1 MKNLETIQTW
11 RAAQR
16 GRMIDLQ
23 KKLAACQALAPESGG
38 DGEFEKCLLLEKE
51 LAALGLPSGERF
63 DAPDSRVSAGF
74 RPNLVVTIPGRRSEA
89 VWIMT
94 HLDVVPPGD
103 LSKWD
108 SNPWTVVEK
117 DGKLFGRGVE
127 DNQQGLVSS
136 VFAAL
141 AFVEN
146 GIVPDYTIKL
156 LFVADEEVGST
167 YGIRF
172 LLEHHRLF
180 GAEDLILIPD
190 GGDPAGDAME
200 IAEKNILWLRIT
212 TRGVQTHASRPDQG
226 VNAHLAG
233 CALAL
238 ELNALEQ
245 HFNARDTLFEP
256 DRSTI
261 QPTRKEANVPN
272 VNTIPGEDVFY
283 LDCRILPRYSGRR
296 ARRDFAQ
303 QSASRRYRV
312 SISWRIDQQ
321 IESKATPKDAPVVL
335 ALARAIE
342 PFTAQPRGPSVSAEE
357 LSPQSSATTAIT
369 PMSGPV
375 WMKPPISP
383 MNTVCST
390 TCAETRRSWP
400 PSCSGKPLNDQCRLA
415 DGRGSPAVS
424 PPCTTLICALDR
436 RSGRCRTPGA
446 CPAD

>member
-11 RAAQR
+11 LSAQR
-16 GRMIDLQ
+16 GRMTDLQ
-23 KKLAACQALAPESGG
+23 KTLTACQALAPESGG
-38 DGEFEKCLLLEKE
+38 DGELEKCLLLEKE
-51 LAALGLPSGERF
+51 LASLGLPAGERY
-63 DAPDSRVSAGF
+63 DAPDPRVSAGI
-74 RPNLVVTIPGRRSEA
+74 RPNLVVTIPGHRSEA
-89 VWIMT
+89 VWVMT

-103 LSKWD
+103 LSKWESD
-108 SNPWTVVEK
+108 PWTVVEK

-146 GIVPDYTIKL
+146 DIVPDYTIKL

-200 IAEKNILWLRIT
+200 IAEKNILWIRIT
-212 TRGVQTHASRPDQG
+212 TCGVQTHASRPDQG

-245 HFNARDTLFEP
+245 HFNARDPLFEP

-283 LDCRILPRYSGRR
+283 LDCRILPRYSL
-296 ARRDFAQ
+296 ADVLDEI
-303 QSASRRYRV
+303 SRTAKRIEERYRV

-321 IESKATPKDAPVVL
+321 IESKATPQDAPVVR
-335 ALARAIE
+335 ALGKAIE
-342 PFTAQPRGPSVSAEE
+342 LVYGVAARPIGVGGGTVAAELRNNGYNAVVWSRMDETAHQPNEYCVLDYLCGDA
-357 LSPQSSATTAIT
+357 
-369 PMSGPV
+369 
-375 WMKPPISP
+375 
-383 MNTVCST
+383 
-390 TCAETRRSWP
+390 
-400 PSCSGKPLNDQCRLA
+400 
-415 DGRGSPAVS
+415 AVMA
-424 PPCTTLICALDR
+424 ALMLGEA
-436 RSGRCRTPGA
+436 SE
-446 CPAD
+446 

>member
-11 RAAQR
+11 LAAQR

-146 GIVPDYTIKL
+146 GIMPDYTIKL

-172 LLEHHRLF
+172 LLKNYRLF
-180 GAEDLILIPD
+180 GTEDLILIPD

-283 LDCRILPRYSGRR
+283 LDCRILPRYSL
-296 ARRDFAQ
+296 ADVLDEI
-303 QSASRRYRV
+303 SRTVKRIEERYRV

-342 PFTAQPRGPSVSAEE
+342 LVYGATARPIGVGGGTVAAELRNNGYNAVVWSRMDETAHQPNEYCVLDYLCGDA
-357 LSPQSSATTAIT
+357 
-369 PMSGPV
+369 
-375 WMKPPISP
+375 
-383 MNTVCST
+383 
-390 TCAETRRSWP
+390 
-400 PSCSGKPLNDQCRLA
+400 
-415 DGRGSPAVS
+415 AVMA
-424 PPCTTLICALDR
+424 ALMLGEA
-436 RSGRCRTPGA
+436 SE
-446 CPAD
+446 

>member
-11 RAAQR
+11 LAAQR

-136 VFAAL
+136 VCAAL

-283 LDCRILPRYSGRR
+283 LDCRILPRYSLAEVLEQISLAAKRIEE
-296 ARRDFAQ
+296 
-303 QSASRRYRV
+303 RYRV

-342 PFTAQPRGPSVSAEE
+342 LVYGATARPIGVGGGTVAAELRNNGYNAVVWSRMDETAHQPNEYCVLDYLCGDA
-357 LSPQSSATTAIT
+357 
-369 PMSGPV
+369 
-375 WMKPPISP
+375 
-383 MNTVCST
+383 
-390 TCAETRRSWP
+390 
-400 PSCSGKPLNDQCRLA
+400 
-415 DGRGSPAVS
+415 AVMA
-424 PPCTTLICALDR
+424 ALMLGEA
-436 RSGRCRTPGA
+436 SE
-446 CPAD
+446 

>member
-11 RAAQR
+11 LAAQR

-146 GIVPDYTIKL
+146 GIMPDYTIKL

-283 LDCRILPRYSGRR
+283 LDCRILPRYSL
-296 ARRDFAQ
+296 ADVLDEI
-303 QSASRRYRV
+303 SRTAKRIEERYRV

-342 PFTAQPRGPSVSAEE
+342 LVYGATARPIGVGGGTVAAELRNNGYNAVVWSRMDETAHQPNEYCVLDYLCGDA
-357 LSPQSSATTAIT
+357 
-369 PMSGPV
+369 
-375 WMKPPISP
+375 
-383 MNTVCST
+383 
-390 TCAETRRSWP
+390 
-400 PSCSGKPLNDQCRLA
+400 
-415 DGRGSPAVS
+415 AVMA
-424 PPCTTLICALDR
+424 ALMLGEA
-436 RSGRCRTPGA
+436 SE
-446 CPAD
+446 

>member
-11 RAAQR
+11 LAAQR

-172 LLEHHRLF
+172 LLKNYRLF

-283 LDCRILPRYSGRR
+283 LDCRILPRYSLADVLDEISR
-296 ARRDFAQ
+296 AAKRIEE
-303 QSASRRYRV
+303 RYRV

-342 PFTAQPRGPSVSAEE
+342 LVYGATARPIGVGGGTVAAELRNNGYNAVVWSRMDETAHQPNEYCVLDYLCGDA
-357 LSPQSSATTAIT
+357 
-369 PMSGPV
+369 
-375 WMKPPISP
+375 
-383 MNTVCST
+383 
-390 TCAETRRSWP
+390 
-400 PSCSGKPLNDQCRLA
+400 
-415 DGRGSPAVS
+415 AVMA
-424 PPCTTLICALDR
+424 ALMLGEA
-436 RSGRCRTPGA
+436 SE
-446 CPAD
+446 

>member
-1 MKNLETIQTW
+1 MNTLETIQTW
-11 RAAQR
+11 LAAQR

-283 LDCRILPRYSGRR
+283 LDCRILPRYSL
-296 ARRDFAQ
+296 ADVLDEI
-303 QSASRRYRV
+303 SRTAKRIEERYRV

-342 PFTAQPRGPSVSAEE
+342 LVYGATARPIGVGGGTVAAELRNNGYNAVVWSRMDETAHQPNEYCVLDYLCGDA
-357 LSPQSSATTAIT
+357 
-369 PMSGPV
+369 
-375 WMKPPISP
+375 
-383 MNTVCST
+383 
-390 TCAETRRSWP
+390 
-400 PSCSGKPLNDQCRLA
+400 
-415 DGRGSPAVS
+415 AVMA
-424 PPCTTLICALDR
+424 ALMLGEA
-436 RSGRCRTPGA
+436 SE
-446 CPAD
+446 

>member
-11 RAAQR
+11 LAAQR

-172 LLEHHRLF
+172 LLKNYRLF
-180 GAEDLILIPD
+180 GTEDLILIPD

-283 LDCRILPRYSGRR
+283 LDCRILPRYSL
-296 ARRDFAQ
+296 ADVLDEI
-303 QSASRRYRV
+303 SRTAKSIEERYRV
-312 SISWRIDQQ
+312 NISWRIDQQ

-342 PFTAQPRGPSVSAEE
+342 LVYGATARPIGVGGGTVAAELRNNGYNAVVWSRMDETAHQPNEYCVLDYLCGDA
-357 LSPQSSATTAIT
+357 
-369 PMSGPV
+369 
-375 WMKPPISP
+375 
-383 MNTVCST
+383 
-390 TCAETRRSWP
+390 
-400 PSCSGKPLNDQCRLA
+400 
-415 DGRGSPAVS
+415 AVMA
-424 PPCTTLICALDR
+424 ALMLGEA
-436 RSGRCRTPGA
+436 SE
-446 CPAD
+446 

>member
-11 RAAQR
+11 LAAQR

-51 LAALGLPSGERF
+51 LAALGLPAGERF

-283 LDCRILPRYSGRR
+283 LDCRILPRYSL
-296 ARRDFAQ
+296 ADVLDEI
-303 QSASRRYRV
+303 SRTAKRIEERYRV

-342 PFTAQPRGPSVSAEE
+342 LVYGATARPIGVGGGTVAAELRNNGYNAVVWSRMDETAHQPNEYCVLDYLCGDA
-357 LSPQSSATTAIT
+357 
-369 PMSGPV
+369 
-375 WMKPPISP
+375 
-383 MNTVCST
+383 
-390 TCAETRRSWP
+390 
-400 PSCSGKPLNDQCRLA
+400 
-415 DGRGSPAVS
+415 AVMA
-424 PPCTTLICALDR
+424 ALMLGEA
-436 RSGRCRTPGA
+436 SE
-446 CPAD
+446 

>member
-11 RAAQR
+11 LAAQR

-127 DNQQGLVSS
+127 ANQQGLVSS

-283 LDCRILPRYSGRR
+283 LDCRILPRYSL
-296 ARRDFAQ
+296 ADVLDEI
-303 QSASRRYRV
+303 SRTAKRIEERYRV

-342 PFTAQPRGPSVSAEE
+342 LVYGATARPIGVGGGTVAAELRNNGYNAVVWSRMDETAHQPNEYCVLDYLCGDA
-357 LSPQSSATTAIT
+357 
-369 PMSGPV
+369 
-375 WMKPPISP
+375 
-383 MNTVCST
+383 
-390 TCAETRRSWP
+390 
-400 PSCSGKPLNDQCRLA
+400 
-415 DGRGSPAVS
+415 AVMA
-424 PPCTTLICALDR
+424 ALMLGEA
-436 RSGRCRTPGA
+436 SE
-446 CPAD
+446 

>member
-1 MKNLETIQTW
+1 MSTLETIQTW
-11 RAAQR
+11 LAAQR

-51 LAALGLPSGERF
+51 LAAFGLPSGERF

-103 LSKWD
+103 LSKWESD
-108 SNPWTVVEK
+108 PWTVVEK

-146 GIVPDYTIKL
+146 DIVPDYTIKL

-283 LDCRILPRYSGRR
+283 LDCRILPRYSLADVLDEISR
-296 ARRDFAQ
+296 AAKGIEE
-303 QSASRRYRV
+303 RYRV

-342 PFTAQPRGPSVSAEE
+342 RVYGATARPIGVGGGTVAAELRNNGYNAVVWSRMDETAHQPNEYCVLDYLCGDAAVMAA
-357 LSPQSSATTAIT
+357 L
-369 PMSGPV
+369 MLG
-375 WMKPPISP
+375 
-383 MNTVCST
+383 
-390 TCAETRRSWP
+390 ETSE
-400 PSCSGKPLNDQCRLA
+400 
-415 DGRGSPAVS
+415 
-424 PPCTTLICALDR
+424 
-436 RSGRCRTPGA
+436 
-446 CPAD
+446 